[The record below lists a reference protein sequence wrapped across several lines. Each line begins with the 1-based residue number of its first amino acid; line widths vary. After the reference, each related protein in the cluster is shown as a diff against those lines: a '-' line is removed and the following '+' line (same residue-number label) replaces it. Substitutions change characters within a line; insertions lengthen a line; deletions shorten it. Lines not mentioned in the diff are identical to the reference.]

1 MSTIAT
7 TSQPATSSSLKR
19 LLTDHPLV
27 TFFVIAFAGAWIV
40 FLPLLLARN
49 GLGLLPFSLTRGRL
63 SYRPSHEAMPVEDPQ
78 PTEAPMASA

>member
-1 MSTIAT
+1 MSTLGAR
-7 TSQPATSSSLKR
+7 SQAATSSPLKHLIR
-19 LLTDHPLV
+19 SHPLIA
-27 TFFVIAFAGAWIV
+27 FFVIAFAGAWIV